1 MVMEKKVVENAEI
14 GAAENAA
21 PESVENEEQKIE
33 EMMSFKLNQ
42 SFKYDGEEITELDL
56 SGLLDLNAHDL
67 VDIDREMTRR
77 GFAGAR
83 NELTRQYAMLVAAR
97 CNKKPWDFCDRMSA
111 RDSIRL
117 KEYVVT
123 FFYATV

>member
-1 MVMEKKVVENAEI
+1 MNKKVVENAEV
-14 GAAENAA
+14 GAVEKAVPAE
-21 PESVENEEQKIE
+21 EKTEDQKIE
-33 EMMSFKLNQ
+33 EMMTFKLNQ
-42 SFKYDGEEITELDL
+42 SFKYDGKEITELDL
-56 SGLLDLNAHDL
+56 SGLLDLNARDL

-77 GFAGAR
+77 GFTGAR
-83 NELTRQYAMLVAAR
+83 TELTRQYAMLVAAR
-97 CNKKPWDFCDRMSA
+97 CVKKPWDFCDRMSA

>member
-1 MVMEKKVVENAEI
+1 MGKKVVENAEI

-42 SFKYDGEEITELDL
+42 SFKYDGEEITELNL
-56 SGLLDLNAHDL
+56 SGLLDLNARDL
-67 VDIDREMTRR
+67 VDIDREMARR

>member
-1 MVMEKKVVENAEI
+1 MNKKVVENVEA
-14 GAAENAA
+14 GAVEKAA
-21 PESVENEEQKIE
+21 PAEAKTEDQKIE
-33 EMMSFKLNQ
+33 EMMTFKLNQ

-56 SGLLDLNAHDL
+56 SGLLDLNARDL
-67 VDIDREMTRR
+67 VDIDREMMRR
-77 GFAGAR
+77 GFTGTR
-83 NELTRQYAMLVAAR
+83 TELTRQYAMLVAAR
-97 CNKKPWDFCDRMSA
+97 CAKKPWDFCDRMSA

>member
-1 MVMEKKVVENAEI
+1 MGKKVVENAEI

-33 EMMSFKLNQ
+33 EMMSFELNQ

-83 NELTRQYAMLVAAR
+83 NELTRQYAMLVAAK
-97 CNKKPWDFCDRMSA
+97 CMHKPWDFCDRMSA

>member
-1 MVMEKKVVENAEI
+1 MGKKVVENAEI

-123 FFYATV
+123 FFYATI

>member
-1 MVMEKKVVENAEI
+1 MVMGKKVVENAEI

>member
-1 MVMEKKVVENAEI
+1 MGKKVVENAEI

-83 NELTRQYAMLVAAR
+83 NELTRQYAMLVAAK
-97 CNKKPWDFCDRMSA
+97 CMHKPWDFCDRMSA

>member
-1 MVMEKKVVENAEI
+1 MNKKVVESAET

-21 PESVENEEQKIE
+21 PATVENEDQKIE
-33 EMMSFKLNQ
+33 EMMTFKLNQ
-42 SFKYDGEEITELDL
+42 PFKYDGEEITKLDL

-77 GFAGAR
+77 GFTGTR
-83 NELTRQYAMLVAAR
+83 TELTRQYAMLVAAR
-97 CNKKPWDFCDRMSA
+97 CVKKPWDYCDRMSA

>member
-1 MVMEKKVVENAEI
+1 MGKKVVENAEI